1 MTPAP
6 SKKYALFTVF
16 LVVMIDLIGFGIVL
30 PNLAFFASGYGAS
43 AFVIGLLYSSYS
55 VAQLFF
61 SPIWGALSDRIGRR
75 PVMIVSTLGSALS
88 YFLLGFSNSVGH
100 LFVSRILAGVMAGNI
115 STAQAYVSD
124 VTTADNRARG
134 MGLIGAAFGIGF
146 VLGPAI
152 GAGLARISTSGAFF
166 TQNPHALVGFF
177 ASALSFASFLL
188 VIFVLPESL
197 DRSARDSKAG
207 SDAAR
212 PVKMSVF
219 HLSFWTFVAGRK
231 KGRGLE
237 MTGHSTAPTDVPRSG
252 TRGLETTGHS
262 TAPTDVPRSG
272 TRGLETT
279 GHSTAP
285 TDVPRSKDRGLPI
298 LFFCMFMATF
308 GQASIYG
315 AFPIFCKENLGL
327 SPSAVGLQYVLAG
340 LVAVFVQGGMIRPLV
355 KRFGEKSLFVSG
367 NVVMTVG
374 LALIP
379 LARSGGA
386 VSAFIGL
393 MALGWSLVLPTL
405 TSLISKRSDPRFYG
419 ATLGAS
425 QALSALG
432 RAVGPGWGG
441 LLFGWHY
448 TLPFFLTA
456 ALLLTTVAASMRF
469 TDP

>member
-1 MTPAP
+1 MI
-6 SKKYALFTVF
+6 SKKYALVTVF

-88 YFLLGFSNSVGH
+88 YFLLGFSNSVGL
-100 LFVSRILAGVMAGNI
+100 LFASRILAGVMAGNI

-152 GAGLARISTSGAFF
+152 GAGLTRIPVHGAFF
-166 TQNPHALVGFF
+166 LHNPHALVGFF
-177 ASALSFASFLL
+177 SSALSFVSFLL
-188 VIFVLPESL
+188 VLFVLPESL
-197 DRSARDSKAG
+197 DHSMRDLKAG
-207 SDAAR
+207 PDVAR

-219 HLSFWTFVAGRK
+219 HPSFWAFVADRE
-231 KGRGLE
+231 KGLGLE
-237 MTGHSTAPTDVPRSG
+237 MTGHSTAPTDVPRS
-252 TRGLETTGHS
+252 RN
-262 TAPTDVPRSG
+262 
-272 TRGLETT
+272 
-279 GHSTAP
+279 
-285 TDVPRSKDRGLPI
+285 RGLPL

-355 KRFGEKSLFVSG
+355 KRFGEKWLFVSG
-367 NVVMTVG
+367 NAVMTLG

-379 LARSGGA
+379 LARSAAA
-386 VSAFIGL
+386 VSVFIAL
-393 MALGWSLVLPTL
+393 MAVGWSLVLPTL

-432 RAVGPGWGG
+432 RAIGPGWGG
-441 LLFGWHY
+441 LLFGWNY
-448 TLPFFLTA
+448 RLPFFLTA
-456 ALLLTTVAASMRF
+456 ALLLMAVAASAQF